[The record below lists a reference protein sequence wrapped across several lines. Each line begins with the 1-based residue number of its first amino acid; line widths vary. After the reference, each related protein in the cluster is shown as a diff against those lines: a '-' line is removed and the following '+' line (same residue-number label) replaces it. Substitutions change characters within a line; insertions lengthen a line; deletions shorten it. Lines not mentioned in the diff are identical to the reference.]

1 MLRLTENAKKIL
13 VIGNGFDLAHGLPTR
28 YIDFLYFIKF
38 MCQYGDKNSTKLKQ
52 NYLLGSDFKK
62 FSTYVTFLKASN
74 AEKIFSDA
82 NQFGWSIKKETD
94 NLWINYF
101 YDKAEQENKN
111 WVDFEAE
118 ISTIIQNLEE
128 WLEYKKSYKNLPW
141 DDQSIPALER
151 KKIKELI
158 SKVYD
163 PFFFPTGESRCYEE
177 DKVPTISRINDFG
190 KLLKTMEDDLD
201 ILIQHL
207 EIYLLIVMQY
217 IDKTKKLNFIDKIGF
232 DYLLSFNY
240 TSTYEKIYGNIS
252 TCNYIH
258 GVIDE
263 NREKEDNNMV
273 LGIEEYLQDEAR
285 NTNRTFVWF
294 KKYFQR
300 IYKRTGSVYKEWL
313 DVVNKYKREVEIYI
327 VGHSLAITDK
337 DIFQELILNSK
348 KTVIYYFNKETLKS
362 QISNMIEIIGQDEL
376 VKKTS
381 DGSLIFEEQ
390 PDKFTA

>member
-1 MLRLTENAKKIL
+1 
-13 VIGNGFDLAHGLPTR
+13 
-28 YIDFLYFIKF
+28 
-38 MCQYGDKNSTKLKQ
+38 
-52 NYLLGSDFKK
+52 
-62 FSTYVTFLKASN
+62 
-74 AEKIFSDA
+74 
-82 NQFGWSIKKETD
+82 
-94 NLWINYF
+94 
-101 YDKAEQENKN
+101 
-111 WVDFEAE
+111 
-118 ISTIIQNLEE
+118 
-128 WLEYKKSYKNLPW
+128 
-141 DDQSIPALER
+141 
-151 KKIKELI
+151 
-158 SKVYD
+158 
-163 PFFFPTGESRCYEE
+163 
-177 DKVPTISRINDFG
+177 
-190 KLLKTMEDDLD
+190 MEDDLD